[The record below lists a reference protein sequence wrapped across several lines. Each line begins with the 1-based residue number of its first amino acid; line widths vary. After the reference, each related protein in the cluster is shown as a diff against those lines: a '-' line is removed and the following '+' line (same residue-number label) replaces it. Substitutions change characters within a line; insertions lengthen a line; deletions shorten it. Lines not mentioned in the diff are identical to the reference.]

1 MYTVCQ
7 FTDVLS
13 SPVAIVTVDPITARE
28 DNITIEVCAHIMKPA
43 SDLDCPV
50 VFPFDITISTADG
63 SAGIIIS

>member
-13 SPVAIVTVDPITARE
+13 SPVAIVTLTSTTTRE
-28 DNITIEVCAHIMKPA
+28 DSVMVEVCAHIMKPA
-43 SDLDCPV
+43 FDLDCPV
-50 VFPFDITISTADG
+50 VFPFNITISTADG